1 MNSDQIKG
9 RLKELA
15 GKMKRNT
22 GDVADNDAKRVEG
35 ADQELRGNVQKN
47 WGDAKSKAADIID
60 R

>member
-22 GDVADNDAKRVEG
+22 ADVTDNDAKRVEG
-35 ADQELRGNVQKN
+35 SDQELRGNIQKN

-60 R
+60 K